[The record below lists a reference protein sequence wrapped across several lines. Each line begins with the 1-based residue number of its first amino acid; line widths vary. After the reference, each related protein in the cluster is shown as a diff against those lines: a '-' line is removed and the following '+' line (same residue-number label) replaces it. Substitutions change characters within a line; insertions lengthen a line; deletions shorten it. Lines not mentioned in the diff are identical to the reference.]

1 MEAAKRNEMAMVSLL
16 EASEK
21 SFEVQGHHHG
31 GRSSFNLAELNILA
45 DSLKSVSWTRLLGLF
60 GGLTRSAF
68 WLALSQS
75 GNTIINTLGFYIAS
89 QTGDV
94 KVQSAFGL
102 TIFFTIVSILS
113 IVEPI
118 SEKIG
123 VSCALSSGA
132 GNYEATKANFL
143 RGVVMFVF
151 YVGLIF
157 VPIILYSEEI
167 YKMLGFEPETSLLCS
182 QIQTKL
188 FPMDLM
194 RLTGSILL
202 TYLIS
207 QGIET
212 SFGLYVMANL
222 VCGLAISYFLGIY
235 HEMGLNGWMIGRLW
249 FDMANLAMFIHGYFF
264 RLSSQVRGLPN
275 VQDIAEEFKE
285 YLSDIGKFTI
295 GLYGEIAGWEF
306 AAFMTTLTKDY
317 NQIAA
322 HTAFIN
328 IAYFVYNIG
337 LGFSSAARTRMNF
350 LLGRNHPLAAKNF
363 FIVVLFGLIASAAIL
378 GGFIYLFKE
387 FIADFYS
394 ADTPK
399 AREYLIS
406 LLSIYVFMLPAD
418 FLYSYMFT
426 AARTTR
432 QLFLNNVLNVSILCV
447 GQFLV
452 SYYLITRLHA
462 SCVEVV
468 VVLYFCIFLIFGV
481 LLWRFVEIKWE
492 GDSTQ
497 LNESLEIVFEVS
509 FSGQDDNCSSSA
521 AGISKRD
528 LEGQIVITKSPKRHK
543 PSSAYV
549 TPGTTQTQ
557 DPKKKFIYE

>member
-249 FDMANLAMFIHGYFF
+249 FDMASLALYLHGYFK
-264 RLSSQVRGLPN
+264 RLPEKARGL
-275 VQDIAEEFKE
+275 VSIKE
-285 YLSDIGKFTI
+285 VFSGIGEYFTDVLKFTVS
-295 GLYGEIAGWEF
+295 YYSEILGWELP
-306 AAFMTTLTKDY
+306 AFITTLTKDNY
-317 NQIAA
+317 QIAA
-322 HTAFIN
+322 HTSLVNLGYLI
-328 IAYFVYNIG
+328 YNFG
-337 LGFSSAARTRMNF
+337 LGFAVASRTRINF
-350 LLGRNHPLAAKNF
+350 LLGKGEPTTAKNY
-363 FIVVLFGLIASAAIL
+363 FIMVLVGMFCV
-378 GGFIYLFKE
+378 
-387 FIADFYS
+387 
-394 ADTPK
+394 
-399 AREYLIS
+399 S
-406 LLSIYVFMLPAD
+406 LLLGLGVHSFKTTLATVYASENKEVSEWFVRLLNLYGYVLPAD
-418 FLYSYMFT
+418 FLLAFVFT
-426 AARTTR
+426 VGRSTGLSILVT
-432 QLFLNNVLNVSILCV
+432 FLNI
-447 GQFLV
+447 G
-452 SYYLITRLHA
+452 
-462 SCVEVV
+462 
-468 VVLYFCIFLIFGV
+468 
-481 LLWRFVEIKWE
+481 LLWVAQGWMSGYVIGRLQGTCLEVLWIQYFLGLLVISCLVWKTLELDWSLLYK
-492 GDSTQ
+492 STQ
-497 LNESLEIVFEVS
+497 RSGSITSCQMFELEILQPDEEVNP
-509 FSGQDDNCSSSA
+509 Q
-521 AGISKRD
+521 
-528 LEGQIVITKSPKRHK
+528 
-543 PSSAYV
+543 
-549 TPGTTQTQ
+549 
-557 DPKKKFIYE
+557 